1 MASKSANSVQK
12 YRLVNERPKSI
23 CYTKFCDSCK
33 EWRREGV
40 SCHKCYRRCDV
51 CNRAVSKKNFNRKN
65 RGGGMG
71 ICDPCRGDIE
81 GQIQDEREIRE
92 GVQVRRSLRKS
103 VQESTAEGFY
113 SLGVR
118 DELDNWINRQ
128 GQARGRALNM
138 AEKRRSQVPRYMHC
152 DVCEEFLGI
161 DNFMDQIGTGDA
173 KVCDQC
179 RVEVEAKAKGLQGC
193 LFPKFPKA
201 P

>member
-1 MASKSANSVQK
+1 
-12 YRLVNERPKSI
+12 
-23 CYTKFCDSCK
+23 
-33 EWRREGV
+33 
-40 SCHKCYRRCDV
+40 
-51 CNRAVSKKNFNRKN
+51 
-65 RGGGMG
+65 MG

-113 SLGVR
+113 SLGVE
-118 DELDNWINRQ
+118 DKLDKWINRQ
-128 GQARGRALNM
+128 LQARDRDRAKDRALNM
-138 AEKRRSQVPRYMHC
+138 AEKRLSQVPRYMHC
-152 DVCEEFLGI
+152 DVCEEFMGI
-161 DNFMDQIGTGDA
+161 DNFMDQIGTGGA